1 MTQTSLFSKRDLAT
15 FVPDSIALGANSG
28 LKPNELA
35 AAKFEARL
43 DPSKRVKRY
52 RPGAKPEWLEAQERE
67 EAVAAAVAAA
77 AGRGRR
83 GHPSAST
90 SSFSSGFDNA
100 APMAAAARSR
110 SRPSASSAGRRRARA
125 AAVVV
130 EEEEESSSDD
140 DSDGGDAVAARRA
153 RIRAQVVSDSD
164 SEGGGGGSCEVG
176 AAARRRRGR
185 AAARNDSSEEDAMAI
200 GQAVEGEGGRVG
212 GGGGGGAIDDDKEE
226 GGESSGSWETDT
238 SDDSDEE
245 AGAAAGA
252 AGGAVANRWKRR
264 MVKPTFVAKAQRVT
278 LQEVEARAAQAAATA
293 AEHATRME
301 AREEESRQLVVEEI
315 RKDYE
320 EGDGEM
326 VTDFNK
332 PDDRDLTDD
341 EEEFEEWKLRE
352 MRRLARELEEKEAR
366 LHEESELLRRR
377 SMTQAERDAEDVRLI
392 AAGLRKDAAAPR
404 EKRGFMQRYY
414 HKGVFYMD
422 EKSMDDG
429 AAAKMRRDFAEPVA
443 KDDVRRR
450 SYNEATGEDRVN
462 KSALP
467 EVMQV
472 RKFGLKGRTKYT
484 HLRDQDTSQQEK
496 SLWSD
501 AQRDQRMRSKYE
513 SRMGGVHGGVDGA
526 AAMARR
532 ASQKRPREAAEK

>member
-200 GQAVEGEGGRVG
+200 GQAVEGGGGRV
-212 GGGGGGAIDDDKEE
+212 GGGGGGAIDDDNEE

-532 ASQKRPREAAEK
+532 ASQKRPRGAAEK

>member
-1 MTQTSLFSKRDLAT
+1 
-15 FVPDSIALGANSG
+15 
-28 LKPNELA
+28 
-35 AAKFEARL
+35 
-43 DPSKRVKRY
+43 
-52 RPGAKPEWLEAQERE
+52 
-67 EAVAAAVAAA
+67 
-77 AGRGRR
+77 
-83 GHPSAST
+83 
-90 SSFSSGFDNA
+90 
-100 APMAAAARSR
+100 
-110 SRPSASSAGRRRARA
+110 
-125 AAVVV
+125 
-130 EEEEESSSDD
+130 
-140 DSDGGDAVAARRA
+140 
-153 RIRAQVVSDSD
+153 
-164 SEGGGGGSCEVG
+164 
-176 AAARRRRGR
+176 
-185 AAARNDSSEEDAMAI
+185 
-200 GQAVEGEGGRVG
+200 
-212 GGGGGGAIDDDKEE
+212 
-226 GGESSGSWETDT
+226 
-238 SDDSDEE
+238 
-245 AGAAAGA
+245 
-252 AGGAVANRWKRR
+252 
-264 MVKPTFVAKAQRVT
+264 
-278 LQEVEARAAQAAATA
+278 
-293 AEHATRME
+293 
-301 AREEESRQLVVEEI
+301 
-315 RKDYE
+315 
-320 EGDGEM
+320 M